1 MAVPLRESLL
11 DEAKGPALLADVRGL
26 IDSEVSDKGLTV
38 KAVYG
43 TVKKVGPSV
52 IDDAIIKLWP
62 GFVESL
68 EPFWQQYQA
77 APTGTF
83 GDYLVANS
91 DAASDAL
98 LGVTDARIEE
108 TTKSAIKKG
117 YSSLR
122 PSAKKNVTA
131 ALPRLGDLIQKHATA

>member
-1 MAVPLRESLL
+1 MAAPLSDTLLAESN
-11 DEAKGPALLADVRGL
+11 GPALLADVRGL
-26 IDSEVSDKGLTV
+26 IDAEVGGKGLTV

-52 IDDAIIKLWP
+52 IDDAIAKLWP

-68 EPFWQQYQA
+68 DPFWQQYSA
-77 APTGTF
+77 APAGSF

-122 PSAKKNVTA
+122 PSAKKNVTE
-131 ALPRLGDLIQKHATA
+131 ALPRLGDLVQKYAS

>member
-1 MAVPLRESLL
+1 MAAPLSDSLL
-11 DEAKGPALLADVRGL
+11 DPTTQPAVHADVRAL
-26 IDSEVSDKGLTV
+26 IDAEVSDKGMTV

-43 TVKKVGPSV
+43 AVKKVGPSV
-52 IDDAIIKLWP
+52 IEDAVAKLWP
-62 GFVESL
+62 GFVDAL
-68 EPFWQQYQA
+68 DPFWQKYSA

-83 GDYLVANS
+83 GDHLVANS

-98 LGVTDARIEE
+98 LGVTDSRIDG
-108 TTKSAIKKG
+108 TSKSAIKKG

-131 ALPRLGDLIQKHATA
+131 ALPRVGDLVQKHAG

>member
-1 MAVPLRESLL
+1 MAAPLSDSLL
-11 DEAKGPALLADVRGL
+11 DEGTKPAVQADVRNL
-26 IDSEVSDKGLTV
+26 IDAEVGGKGLTV

-52 IDDAIIKLWP
+52 IDDAIAKLWP
-62 GFVESL
+62 GFVEAL
-68 EPFWQQYQA
+68 DPFWQQYSA
-77 APTGTF
+77 APTGSF

-122 PSAKKNVTA
+122 PSAKKNVTE
-131 ALPRLGDLIQKHATA
+131 ALPRLGDLVQKYAS